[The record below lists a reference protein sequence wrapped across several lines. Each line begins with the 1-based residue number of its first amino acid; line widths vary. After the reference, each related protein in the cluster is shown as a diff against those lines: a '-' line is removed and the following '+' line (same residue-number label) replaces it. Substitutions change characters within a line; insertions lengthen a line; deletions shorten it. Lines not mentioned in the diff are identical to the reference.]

1 MKTLAILRILLF
13 HNLEILVPYK
23 FKSVEE
29 IGELAIRIKA
39 DELAGDIGRVIVGII
54 EDTADVIVP
63 LLVINK
69 TVNSY
74 PGRSR
79 GMARISLFLNTCV
92 RACMQ

>member
-1 MKTLAILRILLF
+1 MKTLAIIYVFNLF
-13 HNLEILVPYK
+13 HNLEILVPDE

-29 IGELAIRIKA
+29 IGKLAIRIKA
-39 DELAGDIGRVIVGII
+39 DELACDIRRVIFGII

-79 GMARISLFLNTCV
+79 GMAGIS
-92 RACMQ
+92 

>member
-1 MKTLAILRILLF
+1 MKTLAILYALLLF
-13 HNLEILVPYK
+13 HNLEILVPDK

-39 DELAGDIGRVIVGII
+39 DELACDIGRVILGII
-54 EDTADVIVP
+54 EDTTDVIVP

-74 PGRSR
+74 SGRKQ
-79 GMARISLFLNTCV
+79 C
-92 RACMQ
+92 